1 VQTDHHAFR
10 SAARATQLPPQ
21 TFAESLARVEALIL
35 ADFDREIAQKQ
46 LYYHDRAH
54 INAVRRR
61 TGQLLHTL
69 RPFLTDYSV
78 DALERLTGLLE
89 LCANAHD
96 AMQIFEPQE
105 HPYAA
110 RRRAPGT
117 SEAATFERLVAHI
130 QRLNHALEPSSP
142 ARFTEE
148 DVQVIREAI
157 EATVCVYD
165 PTDQAI
171 YQPSLYPPARPLS
184 LVAHLLALA
193 DIGAL
198 GIDGVAFYNQEGSL
212 LFLEENPDTIPL
224 IVNGALPTQRASRPD
239 LYENVRQRLLRRAR
253 FQVSFARSRL
263 ARYPHEV
270 ACLPAAS
277 MPILTHQVF
286 RYLTPEVVRIVETT
300 TPTDDHTP
308 LDVLVEFFQ
317 FEQHLK
323 ALLYG

>member
-10 SAARATQLPPQ
+10 PAAHAIQSLPQ

-35 ADFDREIAQKQ
+35 ADFDREIGQKQ

-61 TGQLLHTL
+61 TGQLLRTL

-78 DALERLTGLLE
+78 DALERLAGLLE

-96 AMQIFEPQE
+96 AIQIFEPQE
-105 HPYAA
+105 HPHAT

-117 SEAATFERLVAHI
+117 SEAATLERLIAHI
-130 QRLNHALEPSSP
+130 QPLNHALEPSSP

-148 DVQVIREAI
+148 DVQVMREAI

-198 GIDGVAFYNQEGSL
+198 SIDGVEFYNQEGSL
-212 LFLEENPDTIPL
+212 LILEENPDIIPL
-224 IVNGALPTQRASRPD
+224 IVNGDLPTLRASRPD

-263 ARYPHEV
+263 ARHPREV
-270 ACLPAAS
+270 ARLPAAS
-277 MPILTHQVF
+277 VPTLTRQVF
-286 RYLTPEVVRIVETT
+286 QYLTPETVRIVEAT
-300 TPTDDHTP
+300 TPTDDHTS

-317 FEQHLK
+317 LEQHLK
-323 ALLYG
+323 ALVHG